1 MGPQT
6 RQAIRTFQTQQQL
19 PPTGILDV
27 NTVTA
32 LQAACNP
39 PQGAQPPAGP
49 PPAAPPDQGPPPPAG
64 GGGGGGQRRGQQKE
78 AEFGYEGEGE
88 FRPERPFFRDERF
101 REGRERWGGDRDR
114 RWPWLFQ
121 EAESA
126 YDGEAEF
133 WPDRLLSRTVFD
145 VHRDEGFREGK
156 DRWRWDRDRRRPGLF
171 QEAESGYGNEAEF
184 WPERNVFRP
193 FEFHRDERFREEGD
207 RWRWDRDR
215 QRPWLF
221 REAESGYGM
230 EGETR
235 PERPA
240 SRPPADHGPEKPP
253 TPPPPV
259 AHVEER
265 PIVRPRVEIREE
277 RPIVRPRVEIREERP
292 IFRPRVEFRPERPV
306 FRPPFEFHAPD
317 RFRPAIDRF
326 HGDRDRRWLG
336 LERGRRDWAF
346 GAPWDRSRLLWAQSC
361 LAQVL
366 GPWVVQD
373 GILGP
378 NTQAAVQAF
387 QDQRQ
392 LPQTGVLD
400 GNTVNA
406 LRAACGG

>member
-1 MGPQT
+1 M
-6 RQAIRTFQTQQQL
+6 
-19 PPTGILDV
+19 
-27 NTVTA
+27 
-32 LQAACNP
+32 
-39 PQGAQPPAGP
+39 
-49 PPAAPPDQGPPPPAG
+49 
-64 GGGGGGQRRGQQKE
+64 
-78 AEFGYEGEGE
+78 
-88 FRPERPFFRDERF
+88 
-101 REGRERWGGDRDR
+101 
-114 RWPWLFQ
+114 
-121 EAESA
+121 
-126 YDGEAEF
+126 
-133 WPDRLLSRTVFD
+133 
-145 VHRDEGFREGK
+145 
-156 DRWRWDRDRRRPGLF
+156 F

-184 WPERNVFRP
+184 WPERNIFRP
-193 FEFHRDERFREEGD
+193 FEFHRDERSREEGD
-207 RWRWDRDR
+207 RWRWDRER
-215 QRPWLF
+215 RRPWLF
-221 REAESGYGM
+221 REAETGYGM

-240 SRPPADHGPEKPP
+240 SRPPAEHGPEKPPAPPPPVARGPERPP

-259 AHVEER
+259 AHAEER
-265 PIVRPRVEIREE
+265 PIF
-277 RPIVRPRVEIREERP
+277 RPRVEIREERP

-326 HGDRDRRWLG
+326 HWDRDRRWSP